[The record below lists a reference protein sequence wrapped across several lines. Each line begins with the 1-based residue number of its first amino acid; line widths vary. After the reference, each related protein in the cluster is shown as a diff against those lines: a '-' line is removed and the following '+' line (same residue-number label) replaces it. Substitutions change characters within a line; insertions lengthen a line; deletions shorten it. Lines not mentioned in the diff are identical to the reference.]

1 MDNNDKY
8 CSSDPTNGCNSS
20 TGSIAAL
27 INSSNSAILVKLTSI
42 DTKVGLIST
51 EIDECCTETNANLV
65 KIQDRFDT
73 LIKNAENCC
82 EAILDRLDTII
93 GIMQVP
99 NAILTTITYTGY
111 VCVQS
116 EEVV

>member
-1 MDNNDKY
+1 MGSFGKNCNSDPISG
-8 CSSDPTNGCNSS
+8 CSSEIG
-20 TGSIAAL
+20 AVVAQMVV
-27 INSSNSAILVKLTSI
+27 SNEAITEKLTSI

-73 LIKNAENCC
+73 LIENAENCC
-82 EAILDRLDTII
+82 EAILDRLDSIVSAL
-93 GIMQVP
+93 QVP

>member
-27 INSSNSAILVKLTSI
+27 INSSNSALLVKLTSI

-51 EIDECCTETNANLV
+51 EIEECCDETNGNLV
-65 KIQDRFDT
+65 TIQDKLDT
-73 LIKNAENCC
+73 LIENAENCC
-82 EAILDRLDTII
+82 EAILDRLDSIVSAL
-93 GIMQVP
+93 QVP

-116 EEVV
+116 EEVI